1 MTFQKLGIN
10 EHILKAITAL
20 GFDKPTPIQQQSIP
34 ILLKGETDYVGLA
47 QTGTGKTAAFGLP
60 LINSIDPNE
69 HNTIQALILCPTR
82 ELCLQISKELQ
93 NYAKYTA
100 DIKIVAVYGGV
111 DISKQIRA
119 LKKGVHIVV
128 GTPGR
133 LLDHIRRNSIKLQTV
148 KTVVLDEA
156 DEMLNMGFQED
167 IDTILL
173 QTTQE
178 KKIWLFSAT
187 MPHRVEKITTNYMTN
202 PFKVTIGSKNSAAQ
216 NINHQY
222 CVVKRSDKYN
232 ALRRFIDS
240 LPSFFGI
247 LFCRTRRDVKDVV
260 QKMME
265 HGYDADALHGDLSQ
279 YQRDLVMKK
288 FRHKQIQLLVATDVA
303 SRGIDVDDVTHVIH
317 YALPE
322 DIENYTHRSG
332 RTARAGKSGISISIV
347 TPREVGTIKRIEK
360 QIGKKIN
367 YTTVPSGT
375 DIGQQQLMNF
385 IKTISEAEVKDDIKD
400 YVDIVVEKL
409 DGISKQDLIAKFI
422 SIKFND
428 FLQKYKKAPNLNAN
442 VTDNASTSYDI
453 GSEQRVFINLGF
465 KDYLDKGK
473 FVRLICDSSSISS
486 RSIGK
491 IILNDTFSIFYV
503 DGMSTAQTIIR
514 ALNSTRFNNRK
525 IVVELSASKR
535 SQNSRFK
542 KRKR

>member
-82 ELCLQISKELQ
+82 ELCIQISKELQ

-187 MPHRVEKITTNYMTN
+187 MPHRVEKITTNYMKN

-260 QKMME
+260 QKLME

-279 YQRDLVMKK
+279 SQRDLVMKK

-422 SIKFND
+422 SIKFDD

-442 VTDNASTSYDI
+442 VTGNASTSYNI
-453 GSEQRVFINLGF
+453 GSEQRVFINLGV
-465 KDYLDKGK
+465 KDGLDKGK
-473 FVRLICDSSSISS
+473 FVRLICDSSSISG

-503 DGMSTAQTIIR
+503 DGMSTAQTIIK
-514 ALNSTRFNNRK
+514 ALNSIRFNNRK
-525 IVVELSASKR
+525 IVVELSDSKR
-535 SQNSRFK
+535 SQKSRFK

>member
-82 ELCLQISKELQ
+82 ELCIQISKELQ

-187 MPHRVEKITTNYMTN
+187 MPHRVEKITTNYMKN

-260 QKMME
+260 QKLME

-279 YQRDLVMKK
+279 SQRDLVMKK

-367 YTTVPSGT
+367 YITVPSGT

-422 SIKFND
+422 SIKFDD

-442 VTDNASTSYDI
+442 VTGNASTSYNI
-453 GSEQRVFINLGF
+453 GSEQRVFINLGV
-465 KDYLDKGK
+465 KDGLDKGK
-473 FVRLICDSSSISS
+473 FVRLICDSSSISG

-503 DGMSTAQTIIR
+503 DGMSTAQTIIK
-514 ALNSTRFNNRK
+514 ALNSIRFNNRK
-525 IVVELSASKR
+525 IVVELSDSKR
-535 SQNSRFK
+535 SQKSRFK

>member
-60 LINSIDPNE
+60 LINSIDPNK

-260 QKMME
+260 QKLME

-279 YQRDLVMKK
+279 SQRDLVMKK

-367 YTTVPSGT
+367 YITVPSGT

-422 SIKFND
+422 SIKFDD

-442 VTDNASTSYDI
+442 VTGNASTSYNI
-453 GSEQRVFINLGF
+453 GSEQRVFINLGV
-465 KDYLDKGK
+465 KDGLDKGK
-473 FVRLICDSSSISS
+473 FVRLICDSSSISG

-503 DGMSTAQTIIR
+503 DGMSTAQTIIK
-514 ALNSTRFNNRK
+514 ALNSIRFNNRK
-525 IVVELSASKR
+525 IVVELSDSKR
-535 SQNSRFK
+535 SQKSRFK

>member
-60 LINSIDPNE
+60 LINSIDPNK

-260 QKMME
+260 QKLME

-279 YQRDLVMKK
+279 YQRDLVMNK

-385 IKTISEAEVKDDIKD
+385 IKTISEVEVKDDIKD

-422 SIKFND
+422 SIKFDD

-442 VTDNASTSYDI
+442 VTGNASTSYNI
-453 GSEQRVFINLGF
+453 GSEQRVFINLGV
-465 KDYLDKGK
+465 KDGLDKGK
-473 FVRLICDSSSISS
+473 FVRLVCDSSSINSG
-486 RSIGK
+486 SIGK

-503 DGMSTAQTIIR
+503 DGMSTAQTIIK
-514 ALNSTRFNNRK
+514 ALNSIRFNNRK
-525 IVVELSASKR
+525 IVVELSDSKR
-535 SQNSRFK
+535 SQKSRFK